1 MGESYAVWSFLLSC
15 VAGGGWR
22 EISGAGSL
30 RYSAGWW
37 EGSSPRHAEC
47 INLWALCF
55 GRWGA
60 LKCLAIVFLSR
71 ITSIWEEV
79 GARPTQRQLFTW
91 ALLRRRAATDRLQGS
106 PNLASLVL

>member
-1 MGESYAVWSFLLSC
+1 MHKFVSVVS
-15 VAGGGWR
+15 
-22 EISGAGSL
+22 
-30 RYSAGWW
+30 
-37 EGSSPRHAEC
+37 
-47 INLWALCF
+47 

-71 ITSIWEEV
+71 ITSIWVKV